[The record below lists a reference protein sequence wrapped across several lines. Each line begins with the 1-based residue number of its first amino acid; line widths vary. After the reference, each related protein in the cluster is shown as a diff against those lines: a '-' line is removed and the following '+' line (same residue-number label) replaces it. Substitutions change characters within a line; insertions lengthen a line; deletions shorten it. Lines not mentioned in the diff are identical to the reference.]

1 MHAWKLLTN
10 LCALAIRIG
19 TVALC
24 KVPPGRSI
32 EADSFSSG
40 SSGTACRQM
49 TAPQGMVTRR
59 ALAGAEKAAN
69 AVARRKR
76 KPYSVGVWIMLAG
89 LAAALAV
96 SFIIT

>member
-1 MHAWKLLTN
+1 
-10 LCALAIRIG
+10 
-19 TVALC
+19 
-24 KVPPGRSI
+24 
-32 EADSFSSG
+32 
-40 SSGTACRQM
+40 M

-96 SFIIT
+96 SFFIT